1 MKLLVWI
8 LMAAFSPLSAA
19 QQAPVVAK
27 PRSEVKL
34 TVERTEI
41 WRGLADFQRRL
52 AEHGA
57 FVESSR
63 MIAVHR
69 GVDAAMRPWWYGFG
83 EADLGKLAE
92 LTRSLRKT
100 PEPEAETVAR
110 SLRVLPNPLV
120 AIVGGNAVELSVDS
134 QFPARWSGAQSLEL
148 VVRATAPNGATL
160 ESKSFR
166 VDPGE
171 KLDVHTKVEFPPIP
185 KPTPD
190 DAKATPPIQ
199 PGVWRLE
206 LVARGTDAEPVALG
220 NAWIVDS
227 SLDLLRQANEAKLK
241 ELEPKIAERRNVSLT
256 EAFAVLR
263 ARNALLSD
271 APSRQDSAQFAL
283 DPVAHAAAI
292 TEEMAK
298 LERGLDP
305 YRLRVGD
312 LWRTLPVRQ
321 EEKAV
326 AVHLYAPANAALA
339 KPMPLV
345 IVLGSMGSDENT
357 LFDLMVPRLRQLAD
371 QKGCLVV
378 ALRTSRDMM
387 NDRRYDALFSEL
399 SDDYPIDSKRVYFI
413 GHAAGA
419 AQLGALLA
427 QRGERIAGFVSLGAS
442 DIKFPAS
449 RHVPTIVVAGGA
461 DELDGSEK
469 MDKKSARYR
478 STTSAVDFKAIDN
491 VGWYLLP
498 DKALEFGVDWLFQ
511 RTLE

>member
-8 LMAAFSPLSAA
+8 LMVALSPLAAA
-19 QQAPVVAK
+19 QQSPVVAK

-34 TVERTEI
+34 TVERAEI
-41 WRGLADFQRRL
+41 WRALADFQRRL

-57 FVESSR
+57 FFESSR

-69 GVDAAMRPWWYGFG
+69 GVDSAMRPWWYGFG

-110 SLRVLPNPLV
+110 SLRVLPSPLV
-120 AIVGGNAVELSVDS
+120 AIIGGNAVELSIDS

-148 VVRATAPNGATL
+148 VVRATAPNGTTL
-160 ESKSFR
+160 DSKSFR

-171 KLDVHTKVEFPPIP
+171 KLDIHTKVEFPPIP
-185 KPTPD
+185 KPAPD
-190 DAKATPPIQ
+190 DAKATTPIE

-206 LVARGTDAEPVALG
+206 LVARDTDAEPVALG
-220 NAWIVDS
+220 NAWIVAG
-227 SLDLLRQANEAKLK
+227 SLDVLRQANEAKLK
-241 ELEPKIAERRNVSLT
+241 ELEPKVAERRNASLT
-256 EAFAVLR
+256 GAFAVLQ

-271 APSRQDSAQFAL
+271 TPSRQESARFTL
-283 DPVAHAAAI
+283 DPIAHAAAI
-292 TEEMAK
+292 ADEMAK
-298 LERGLDP
+298 LEKGLDP
-305 YRLRVGD
+305 YRLLVGD
-312 LWRTLPVRQ
+312 LWRTLPVKQ
-321 EEKAV
+321 DEKTV
-326 AVHLYAPANAALA
+326 AVHVYAPPNVAEA

-345 IVLGSMGSDENT
+345 VVLGTIGGDENT
-357 LFDLMVPRLRQLAD
+357 VLDLMVPRLRQLAD

-378 ALRTSRDMM
+378 ALRTSRDML

-399 SDDYPIDSKRVYFI
+399 SDDYPIDSKRVYFF

-419 AQLGALLA
+419 GQLGLLLA
-427 QRGERIAGFVSLGAS
+427 QRGERIAGLVSLGAS

-461 DELDGSEK
+461 DELDGAEK

-478 STTSAVDFKAIDN
+478 SVTSAVDFKAIDN

-498 DKALEFGVDWLFQ
+498 DKALEFGIDWLFQ